1 MLNVNT
7 CQRGG
12 WVQMLEE
19 VQSQET
25 KIALI
30 NQNIQN
36 INRNVDEIRLDIK
49 GLNGIF
55 VPTMKYEEDRKALEL
70 RVSTMEKSGNLWKWL
85 SPTLAAT
92 MGSVLTLLVSSYLQ
106 HLK

>member
-1 MLNVNT
+1 MSIHAKE
-7 CQRGG
+7 GG